1 MLKRLFLDHPASV
14 GETYVDHLGQAS
26 GFGSKLV
33 FAGLACMLH
42 GVFPF
47 LFKHTGSE
55 TVRALN
61 VELSHRRRMARRGD
75 ASASPLKASA

>member
-1 MLKRLFLDHPASV
+1 MLKRLFIDHPSSV
-14 GETYVDHLGQAS
+14 DETYGEHLAQAS
-26 GFGSKLV
+26 GFGSKLML
-33 FAGLACMLH
+33 AGLACMIH

-61 VELSHRRRMARRGD
+61 VQLSHRRRQARREAAD
-75 ASASPLKASA
+75 VRTAKAAA